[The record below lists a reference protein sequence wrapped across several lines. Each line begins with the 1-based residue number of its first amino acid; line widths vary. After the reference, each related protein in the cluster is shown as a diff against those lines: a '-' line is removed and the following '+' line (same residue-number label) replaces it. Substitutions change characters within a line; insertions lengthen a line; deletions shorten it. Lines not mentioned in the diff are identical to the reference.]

1 LEQAASPSQQALLV
15 VLPAAQHSQVQ
26 SLHSQAP
33 PSQQQ
38 LPLSQQDSQ
47 LHPALAETDRPEAG
61 FSQQALLVVLPAA
74 QHSQVQSLHS
84 QAPPSQQQP
93 PLSQQDP
100 HAHPVLA
107 EGVWTV
113 DDWNEAKANVASTPR
128 PRVVA
133 AIENEFF
140 NVNMR

>member
-15 VLPAAQHSQVQ
+15 VLLAAQHSQVH
-26 SLHSQAP
+26 SLHPQAP

-38 LPLSQQDSQ
+38 LPVSQQDPQ
-47 LHPALAETDRPEAG
+47 AHPAFAETARPEAG

-100 HAHPVLA
+100 QTHPAFA

-113 DDWNEAKANVASTPR
+113 DDWKEAMANVASTPR

-133 AIENEFF
+133 TIENEFF
-140 NVNMR
+140 SVNMR